1 MSPRGAAAPTRYE
14 TVAVVG
20 PTASGK
26 SALADELAVRLGSEV
41 VSADAMQ
48 VYRRMDIG
56 TAKTP
61 PGERR
66 APLRCV
72 DLVDPDEPYSVALYA
87 QEAHRAIDEVCGR
100 GLVPVVCGG
109 TGLYVRAALED
120 MDFPAGDQVGNPVRD
135 RYTKLAD
142 DIGADALHR
151 RLEEIDPESAAL
163 IHPHNV
169 RRVVRAFELLE
180 GGSSYAREH
189 ETLHVRRDRRR
200 TLHVGLSVP
209 RHVLYGRIDARV
221 DAMLEQGLLD
231 EVARLV
237 DDGLGDALTSRQAI
251 GYKEFI
257 DVLRGLRPLEDAV
270 EEVKRSTRRYAKRQ
284 MTWFRADARIAW
296 LDAEDADP
304 ARLADQVEAMLVF
317 GDRTAGPK
325 RVG

>member
-1 MSPRGAAAPTRYE
+1 MSSRGAAAPTRYE

-87 QEAHRAIDEVCGR
+87 REAHRAIDEACGR

-189 ETLHVRRDRRR
+189 ET
-200 TLHVGLSVP
+200 
-209 RHVLYGRIDARV
+209 A
-221 DAMLEQGLLD
+221 A
-231 EVARLV
+231 A
-237 DDGLGDALTSRQAI
+237 
-251 GYKEFI
+251 
-257 DVLRGLRPLEDAV
+257 
-270 EEVKRSTRRYAKRQ
+270 RSTSGCPC
-284 MTWFRADARIAW
+284 RAMCSTGGSTRAS
-296 LDAEDADP
+296 
-304 ARLADQVEAMLVF
+304 
-317 GDRTAGPK
+317 T
-325 RVG
+325 